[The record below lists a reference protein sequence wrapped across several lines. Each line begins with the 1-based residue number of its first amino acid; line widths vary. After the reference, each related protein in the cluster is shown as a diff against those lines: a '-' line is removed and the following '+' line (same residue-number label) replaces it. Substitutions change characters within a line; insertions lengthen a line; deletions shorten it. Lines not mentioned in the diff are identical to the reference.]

1 MDIPAD
7 DICYRAFRA
16 RDTRFDGRVFVGV
29 TSTGIYCRPI
39 CPAPAPK
46 QKNCRFYPSA
56 AAAQE
61 AGFRPCLRC
70 RPEISPDVAAWR
82 GTSNTVSRALA
93 KIAQGALDCDGANVN
108 AFAEQLGVG
117 ERQLRRLFEQHLGA
131 SPIQV
136 AQTRRILFA
145 KQLIQDT
152 QLPMTEIAGAAGFGS
167 IRRFNDAFAK
177 LFRRTPTELRAPRNR
192 NAAPVTSSVT
202 LRLGYRP
209 PYDWDAMIAFL
220 EGHSVPGVEAVW
232 NGRYARTLEIGG
244 HVGSVE
250 IGPGKNYLEA
260 TIRFPELKSLL
271 AIVARLR
278 RLLDLDADVDAIGAH
293 LSTDPGLAPLIKRR
307 PGLRAPG
314 GWEGFE
320 FAVRSVL
327 GQQVTVRAAC
337 KFAGQL
343 VEAAGRRVTPEQTG
357 NERLTHIFPTPQE
370 LVRADLST
378 VGLTGQRRRT
388 LESLAQAAIDDP
400 ALFDLEA
407 IQTDTAA
414 RLLDLPG
421 FGEWTVQYWSLRAA
435 RDADAFP
442 AGDVALLRSP
452 AVAVK
457 DNARPTPKALLER
470 AESWRP
476 WRAYA
481 AQHLWTADGDLVP
494 ASRKVR
500 LHA

>member
-1 MDIPAD
+1 MDIPSD

-16 RDTRFDGRVFVGV
+16 HDTRFDGRVFVGV
-29 TSTGIYCRPI
+29 TSTGIYCRPV
-39 CPAPAPK
+39 CPANPPK
-46 QKNCRFYPSA
+46 KENCKFYPSA

-93 KIAQGALDCDGANVN
+93 KIAQGALDADGASVD

-152 QLPMTEIAGAAGFGS
+152 QLPMTEIAGASGFGS
-167 IRRFNDAFAK
+167 IRRFNDAFQK
-177 LFRRTPTELRAPRNR
+177 LFRRTPTELRKPKSRGL
-192 NAAPVTSSVT
+192 APVTSSVT

-220 EGHSVPGVEAVW
+220 QGHMVPGVEAVW
-232 NGRYARTLEIGG
+232 DNRYARTLEINGQI
-244 HVGSVE
+244 GSVE
-250 IGPGKNYLEA
+250 VAPGKNYLQA
-260 TIRFPELKSLL
+260 TIRFPDLKALL
-271 AIVARLR
+271 PIVARLR
-278 RLLDLDADVDAIGAH
+278 RLFDLDADVDAIGAH
-293 LSTDPGLAPLIKRR
+293 LSADPGLAPLIKRR

-314 GWEGFE
+314 GWDGFE

-343 VEAAGRRVTPEQTG
+343 VEAAGKRVTVAQTG
-357 NERLTHIFPTPQE
+357 NERLTHVFPTPTQ
-370 LVRADLST
+370 LAASDLLT
-378 VGLTGQRRRT
+378 VGLTGQRRKT
-388 LESLAQAAIDDP
+388 LHNLAAAAQKDP
-400 ALFDLEA
+400 SLFDLDQVQA
-407 IQTDTAA
+407 NVMS

-421 FGEWTVQYWSLRAA
+421 FGEWTAQYWALRAG

-442 AGDVALLRSP
+442 AADVALLRSP
-452 AVAVK
+452 AVAEK
-457 DNARPTPKALLER
+457 NNARPTPKALLER

-481 AQHLWTADGDLVP
+481 AQHLWTADGDP
-494 ASRKVR
+494 KV
-500 LHA
+500 ANV